1 MAKLHQNIR
10 TLRTLKGWNQ
20 ETMAELLEL
29 APKSYASIEQG
40 KTDIQLSRLEQIAK
54 LLEVE
59 VADLFNFD
67 KDSILKLSVHHSK
80 SYTYNQQLAL
90 LNSSCTTA
98 TNFEHE
104 LDKAKLLIEQ
114 KDKEIDYLKELI
126 ARLANKQE

>member
-20 ETMAELLEL
+20 ETMAELLGL

-67 KDSILKLSVHHSK
+67 KDSILKLSVHHFK
-80 SYTYNQQLAL
+80 FYNQQLAL

-104 LDKAKLLIEQ
+104 LEKAKLLIEQ

-126 ARLANKQE
+126 ARLTNKQE